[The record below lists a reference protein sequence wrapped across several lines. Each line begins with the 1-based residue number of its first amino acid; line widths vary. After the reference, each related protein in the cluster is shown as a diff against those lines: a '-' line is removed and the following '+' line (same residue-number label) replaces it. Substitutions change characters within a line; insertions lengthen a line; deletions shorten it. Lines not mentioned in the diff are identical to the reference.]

1 MVFVTCGFNYKTAP
15 LDIREKL
22 AISSADLTPILLKL
36 KRLPEIHEVILLS
49 TCNRTEFYCETTSPQ
64 TLLATLCQ
72 WLSDERHCPLNQ
84 LLPYA
89 YTFAAQDALCHL
101 LQVASG
107 LDSMVVGEVQ
117 ILGQLKQAYSAAS
130 QAATVHS
137 TLHHVF
143 QYVLGE
149 TKKIRTHSGINNHP
163 VSIASIASQLIYK
176 IHPHKEALS
185 ILLIGSGDTAKLV
198 AKYLA
203 QQPNT
208 QLTIASRTFQN
219 ATQLASLYQGHSIAI
234 TDIDAYLPK
243 MHVIISATTCP
254 MPFIHYD
261 LIASALKKR
270 NPSPFLLLDLAMPR
284 NIEPNIATLPN
295 VLLYNLDDLHQMME
309 KSMTQ
314 RHQAAA
320 VAKAMIQDSL
330 NKFQEN
336 SHLHR
341 AHSLIHKH
349 RMQIKQLAK
358 SELTRAQKKLL
369 RGKNEQEVL
378 SELSHRIVNKCLH
391 ATTAGLRK
399 AAKDNRCDLIDFAG
413 YFYNLEL

>member
-15 LDIREKL
+15 LVLREKL
-22 AISSADLTPILLKL
+22 AISAADLNPTLLKL
-36 KRLPEIHEVILLS
+36 KQLPEIQEVILLS

-64 TLLATLCQ
+64 TLLTTLCQ
-72 WLSDERHCPLNQ
+72 WLSDERRCPLNQ

-89 YTFAAQDALCHL
+89 YTYATQDALCHL

-107 LDSMVVGEVQ
+107 LDSMVIGEAQ
-117 ILGQLKQAYSAAS
+117 ILGQLKQAYSAAC

-137 TLHHVF
+137 TLHQVF

-176 IHPHKEALS
+176 IHPHGQALS
-185 ILLIGSGDTAKLV
+185 ILLIGSGDTAKLI
-198 AKYLA
+198 AKYLS

-219 ATQLASLYQGHSIAI
+219 ATQLASLYQAHSIAI
-234 TDIDAYLPK
+234 TDIDTYLPQ
-243 MHVIISATTCP
+243 MQVIISATTCP

-261 LIASALKKR
+261 LMSSALKKR
-270 NPSPFLLLDLAMPR
+270 KPEPLLLLDLAMPR
-284 NIEPNIATLPN
+284 NIEPKVATLPN

-309 KSMTQ
+309 QSMTQ

-320 VAKAMIQDSL
+320 VAKAMINHSL
-330 NKFQEN
+330 DKFQEN
-336 SHLHR
+336 THLHR
-341 AHSLIHKH
+341 AHLLINQH
-349 RMQIKQLAK
+349 RMHIKHLAK
-358 SELTRAQKKLL
+358 SELKRAQKKLL
-369 RGKNEQEVL
+369 QGQNEQAVL

-391 ATTAGLRK
+391 TTTTGLRK